1 MNTYNFN
8 YISQAR
14 KIIKQ
19 AKRKYWQSFCSTIG
33 RETQLGE
40 VWCVLKKMV
49 GVYRAQNIP
58 VLADDGKTAVT
69 EEEKAEM
76 LASTFQKAHSTDNL
90 GRGKKF

>member
-1 MNTYNFN
+1 LKIVPWWNDECTKAVKDRNKAFRELKKTLIPITLIVY
-8 YISQAR
+8 QRKRALAR

-49 GVYRAQNIP
+49 GVDRTRNIP
-58 VLADDGKTAVT
+58 V
-69 EEEKAEM
+69 M
-76 LASTFQKAHSTDNL
+76 I
-90 GRGKKF
+90 